1 MYRYYSTERPLSI
14 GTYPKPKDNKPVNI
28 ENFDLKTYIP
38 EIKCE
43 AYGYIEYENKL
54 TDKQIAD
61 YELKE
66 PLKTAYIA
74 GKITC
79 NKNYKEEFQ
88 KAEEYL
94 KSQGYIVMN
103 PAILNSGFEQKDYL
117 HVCMAMIDTCE
128 IVFFL
133 PNWINSP
140 GAKKEMKYSRW
151 NNKEIQFLKEEV

>member
-1 MYRYYSTERPLSI
+1 V
-14 GTYPKPKDNKPVNI
+14 KKA
-28 ENFDLKTYIP
+28 
-38 EIKCE
+38 C
-43 AYGYIEYENKL
+43 
-54 TDKQIAD
+54 
-61 YELKE
+61 
-66 PLKTAYIA
+66 IA

-117 HVCMAMIDTCE
+117 HVCMAMIDICE
-128 IVFFL
+128 VIFFL
-133 PNWINSP
+133 PNWINSV

-151 NNKEIQFLKEEV
+151 NEKEIKFLKEEV

>member
-1 MYRYYSTERPLSI
+1 M
-14 GTYPKPKDNKPVNI
+14 KKA
-28 ENFDLKTYIP
+28 
-38 EIKCE
+38 C
-43 AYGYIEYENKL
+43 
-54 TDKQIAD
+54 
-61 YELKE
+61 
-66 PLKTAYIA
+66 IA

-117 HVCMAMIDTCE
+117 HVCMAMIDICE
-128 IVFFL
+128 VIFFL
-133 PNWINSP
+133 PNWINSV

-151 NNKEIQFLKEEV
+151 NEKEIKFLKEEV